1 MIPLSQYGNMFYSVF
16 CRAVEKTRRTTI
28 VISDDDISQLRR
40 RTVVLNPEVS
50 EPVSQTPYVLE
61 AVSEQLENTS
71 ENIPN
76 ELGQSSDIFLS
87 KGFFEMARNKL
98 VKLVKSDKIDIMTP
112 KILNTLRSDLEKVF
126 VQNKFYLNFSFK
138 MYFRF

>member
-1 MIPLSQYGNMFYSVF
+1 MSVECQVNVKSQSELDIGGRETCNSYNGQPEVMIPLSQYGNMFYSVF

-61 AVSEQLENTS
+61 C
-71 ENIPN
+71 
-76 ELGQSSDIFLS
+76 
-87 KGFFEMARNKL
+87 
-98 VKLVKSDKIDIMTP
+98 
-112 KILNTLRSDLEKVF
+112 
-126 VQNKFYLNFSFK
+126 
-138 MYFRF
+138 